1 MNHADLKTSKRLRRL
16 HKLLSDGKEHSG
28 MDIIQL
34 ARIQAVSAAVSEL
47 RANGCNI
54 FCRHIRKKIGDDLV
68 YRAMYRMV
76 PS

>member
-16 HKLLSDGKEHSG
+16 YELLSDGREHSG
-28 MDIIQL
+28 MDIIYL

-54 FCRHIRKKIGDDLV
+54 VCRQIRKKTGDGVGL
-68 YRAMYRMV
+68 RSMYRMV